1 MKIRGRLMI
10 AFLFVTIFPLG
21 LIAISYNTILTN
33 QASTLEDDYQSEI
46 SSENLL
52 LNPIHILS
60 TATMTDFHNL
70 VHVAD
75 TNPDVLTRRD
85 YLENSNKELTS
96 RYSFLVVRKGGQD
109 FYIGNKK
116 VYNKLDP
123 LPGFRSFEPGY
134 TDAISIDN
142 GYLIKQKDFY
152 LSDHTYAQ
160 LFLVTDYSEILPRW
174 KNLIRQLMFSGALI
188 LLGTAA
194 LLVIWLYN
202 GIVRPL
208 NILRIATMQIGAG
221 DLDTPVRVNSTDEI
235 GELCRDFEEMRIR
248 LKEMIEDRIRYE
260 QDTRDMMSNM
270 AHDLQTPL
278 TSIKGYSEG
287 ILDGVANTPE
297 KQTKYLKTIYSK
309 ANDMSYLV
317 DQLSV
322 FSKVEQNNLPYHF
335 ISIPLDGYFSDCVEE
350 FALDMETKHIKM
362 HYKNTCP
369 ENIRIYGDPEQL
381 KRVIIN
387 IVNNSVKYLD
397 KSSGNIWITLQELP
411 DARPNI
417 PLYRQLNPDGTDK
430 EMDLNP
436 PLPPRFVRVDI
447 RDDGSGIDPES
458 LPHIFQ
464 RFYRADASRG
474 SKKRGSGLGLAIVTR
489 IIEDHGGRVWADST
503 PGEGTCISFTLKE
516 SDNNKSQT
524 NN

>member
-1 MKIRGRLMI
+1 MKIRGRLII
-10 AFLFVTIFPLG
+10 AFLFITIFPLA
-21 LIAISYNTILTN
+21 LIALCYNTILTN
-33 QASTLEDDYQSEI
+33 QASTLEDDYQSDI

-52 LNPIHILS
+52 LNPIHVLS
-60 TATMTDFHNL
+60 TATMTDFRNL

-75 TNPDVLTRRD
+75 TNPDLLIRRD
-85 YLENSNKELTS
+85 YLDNVNNELSN
-96 RYSFLVVRKGGQD
+96 RYSFLVVCKGSQV
-109 FYIGNKK
+109 FYVGNKK
-116 VYNKLDP
+116 AYNQLNP
-123 LPGFRSFEPGY
+123 LPGYRSFNEGY
-134 TDAISIDN
+134 ADTISIDN
-142 GYLIKQKDFY
+142 GYLIKQKDFNFSNY
-152 LSDHTYAQ
+152 EHAQ
-160 LFLVTDYSEILPRW
+160 FFLVTDYSEILPRW
-174 KNLIRQLMFSGALI
+174 KSLIRQLIFSGTLI

-194 LLVIWLYN
+194 LLTIWLYS

-221 DLDTPVRVNSTDEI
+221 NLDTPVRVNSTDEI

-297 KQTKYLKTIYSK
+297 KQEKYLRTISSK

-335 ISIPLDGYFSDCVEE
+335 ISIPLHSYFEDCIEA
-350 FALDMETKHIKM
+350 FSLDMETKHITI
-362 HYKNTCP
+362 HYENTCP
-369 ENIRIYGDPEQL
+369 KDTRILADPEQL

-387 IVNNSVKYLD
+387 IINNAVKYLNR
-397 KSSGNIWITLQELP
+397 STGNIWIRLTKQP
-411 DARPNI
+411 ATVRSA
-417 PLYRQLNPDGTDK
+417 PLYRQLNPDGTEK
-430 EMDLNP
+430 NP
-436 PLPPRFVRVDI
+436 EQELPALEHFIQIEI
-447 RDDGSGIDPES
+447 RDDGSGIDPEA

-464 RFYRADASRG
+464 RFYRADASR
-474 SKKRGSGLGLAIVTR
+474 SSSKRGSGLGLAIVAR
-489 IIEDHGGRVWADST
+489 IIADHGGRVWADST
-503 PGEGTCISFTLKE
+503 PGKGTSIYFTLKE
-516 SDNNKSQT
+516 TAANLSE
-524 NN
+524 

>member
-1 MKIRGRLMI
+1 MKIRGRLII
-10 AFLFVTIFPLG
+10 AFLFITIFPLA
-21 LIAISYNTILTN
+21 LTALCYNTILTN
-33 QASTLEDDYQSEI
+33 QASMLEDDYQSDI

-60 TATMTDFHNL
+60 TATMTDFRNL

-75 TNPDVLTRRD
+75 TNPDMLIRHD
-85 YLENSNKELTS
+85 YLANINKDLSS
-96 RYSFLVVRKGGQD
+96 RYSFIVVCKGSQV
-109 FYIGNKK
+109 FYVGNKK
-116 VYNKLDP
+116 AYNKLNP
-123 LPGFRSFEPGY
+123 LPGYRTFDEGY
-134 TDAISIDN
+134 TDTISIDN

-152 LSDHTYAQ
+152 LTNYEHAQ
-160 LFLVTDYSEILPRW
+160 IFLVTDYSEILPRW
-174 KNLIRQLMFSGALI
+174 KNLIRQLIFSGTLI

-194 LLVIWLYN
+194 LLIIWLYS

-221 DLDTPVRVNSTDEI
+221 NLDTPVRVNSTDEI

-297 KQTKYLKTIYSK
+297 KQEKYLRTIISK

-322 FSKVEQNNLPYHF
+322 FSKVEQNTLPYHF
-335 ISIPLDGYFSDCVEE
+335 ISIPLHSYFEDCIEA
-350 FALDMETKHIKM
+350 FSLDMETKHISI
-362 HYKNTCP
+362 HYDNTCP
-369 ENIRIYGDPEQL
+369 KDTHVMADPEQL

-387 IVNNSVKYLD
+387 IANNAVKYLD
-397 KSSGNIWITLQELP
+397 RSTGNIWIHLSPQPAEQQQT
-411 DARPNI
+411 
-417 PLYRQLNPDGTDK
+417 PLYRQLNPDGSEK
-430 EMDLNP
+430 EPADDTP
-436 PLPPRFVRVDI
+436 APIHFIRVEI
-447 RDDGSGIDPES
+447 RDDGPGISPES

-474 SKKRGSGLGLAIVTR
+474 SSKRGSGLGLAIVAR
-489 IIEDHGGRVWADST
+489 IIDDHGGRVWADST
-503 PGEGTCISFTLKE
+503 PGEGTSIYFTLKE
-516 SDNNKSQT
+516 TDHSE
-524 NN
+524 

>member
-1 MKIRGRLMI
+1 MKIRGRLII
-10 AFLFVTIFPLG
+10 AFLFITIFPLA
-21 LIAISYNTILTN
+21 LIALCYNTILTN
-33 QASTLEDDYQSEI
+33 QASTLEDDYQSDI

-60 TATMTDFHNL
+60 TATMTDFRTL

-75 TNPDVLTRRD
+75 TNPDVLIRRD
-85 YLENSNKELTS
+85 YLDKVNNELSS
-96 RYSFLVVRKGGQD
+96 RYSFIVVCKGSQE

-116 VYNKLDP
+116 AYNQLNP
-123 LPGFRSFEPGY
+123 LPGYRGFEEGY
-134 TDAISIDN
+134 TDTISIDN
-142 GYLIKQKDFY
+142 GYLVKQKDFN
-152 LSDHTYAQ
+152 LSNHEHAQ

-174 KNLIRQLMFSGALI
+174 KSLIRQLIFSGSLI
-188 LLGTAA
+188 LLGTAT
-194 LLVIWLYN
+194 LLIIWLYS

-221 DLDTPVRVNSTDEI
+221 NLDTPVRVNSTDEI

-270 AHDLQTPL
+270 AHDLQTPI

-297 KQTKYLKTIYSK
+297 KQKKYLRTIISK

-322 FSKVEQNNLPYHF
+322 FSKVEQNTLPYHF
-335 ISIPLDGYFSDCVEE
+335 ISIPLHSYFEDCIEA
-350 FALDMETKHIKM
+350 FSLDLETKHINI
-362 HYKNTCP
+362 HYENYCP
-369 ENIRIYGDPEQL
+369 EDTRIQADPEQL

-387 IVNNSVKYLD
+387 IVNNAVKYLNRSD
-397 KSSGNIWITLQELP
+397 GNIWIRLKEQ
-411 DARPNI
+411 PNTPKSA
-417 PLYRQLNPDGTDK
+417 PLYRQLNPDGTEK
-430 EMDLNP
+430 ETENSMPVPD
-436 PLPPRFVRVDI
+436 RFVQI
-447 RDDGSGIDPES
+447 EIQDDGPGIDPEA

-464 RFYRADASRG
+464 RFYRADASR
-474 SKKRGSGLGLAIVTR
+474 SSSKRGSGLGLAIVAR
-489 IIEDHGGRVWADST
+489 IIADHGGRVWADST
-503 PGEGTCISFTLKE
+503 PGEGTCIYFTLKE
-516 SDNNKSQT
+516 TKHCE
-524 NN
+524 